1 MVISFSIFSIIG
13 AVINTP
19 VMLSL
24 FSIIF
29 LASIGKS
36 LGVRRFYVKI
46 LLKIFEVSNHVPASL
61 LHTQSGKAN
70 RGLRLFNGIQFP
82 LCFNV
87 AAREKQL
94 LVMPLNRWYGKTSS
108 KQQEGKRKASII
120 TQCCKTRWQN
130 TYTQVNGRRKKKE
143 TRKK

>member
-19 VMLSL
+19 VILSL

-46 LLKIFEVSNHVPASL
+46 LLKIFEVSNRVAASL
-61 LHTQSGKAN
+61 GCSTFAAAN
-70 RGLRLFNGIQFP
+70 
-82 LCFNV
+82 
-87 AAREKQL
+87 
-94 LVMPLNRWYGKTSS
+94 
-108 KQQEGKRKASII
+108 
-120 TQCCKTRWQN
+120 
-130 TYTQVNGRRKKKE
+130 
-143 TRKK
+143 